1 MPQCPPTGI
10 AGYQFENPALLRQAL
25 THRSYSSEHNERLE
39 FLGDAVLNCVIA
51 AELFRIYPAMP
62 EGDLS
67 RVRASLVNGQTLCS
81 LATELGIG
89 SQLSLGEGELRSGGT
104 QRPSILANAVEA
116 IMGAVFL
123 DGGFSAAQS
132 FTLKIF
138 ETSLRTL
145 DPRVAGKDSKTLL
158 QELLQARH
166 LSLPRYTVIATAG
179 DAHEQSF
186 RVECCVEELEVRTEG
201 AGASRRAAEQLAA
214 KQAYDMI
221 ARG

>member
-1 MPQCPPTGI
+1 
-10 AGYQFENPALLRQAL
+10 
-25 THRSYSSEHNERLE
+25 
-39 FLGDAVLNCVIA
+39 
-51 AELFRIYPAMP
+51 
-62 EGDLS
+62 
-67 RVRASLVNGQTLCS
+67 
-81 LATELGIG
+81 
-89 SQLSLGEGELRSGGT
+89 
-104 QRPSILANAVEA
+104 
-116 IMGAVFL
+116 MGAVFL

-186 RVECCVEELEVRTEG
+186 RVECCVEELDVRTEG